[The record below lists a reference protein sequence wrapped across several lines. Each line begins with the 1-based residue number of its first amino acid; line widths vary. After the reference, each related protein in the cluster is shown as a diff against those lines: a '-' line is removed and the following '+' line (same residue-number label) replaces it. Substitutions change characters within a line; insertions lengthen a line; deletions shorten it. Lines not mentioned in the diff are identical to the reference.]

1 MTHAPRA
8 RRGAHRVRRDLTA
21 AIVPSLLAV
30 LTVLAFV
37 AALYVWRGGGSSP
50 QPAAAS
56 TSTAHRTPT
65 SSSSPSPSSPSPS
78 ASSSSTPAPTTTS
91 AAPKTTAVTSL
102 GVVVLNQT
110 SRAGLAAAVAGR
122 LRARGFTV
130 VGTGNFHGVVPATTV
145 YYPPGDAAAALQ
157 VARALPTSPR
167 TGPRFS
173 NLSTTRLTVVVTD
186 NYPG

>member
-1 MTHAPRA
+1 
-8 RRGAHRVRRDLTA
+8 V
-21 AIVPSLLAV
+21 
-30 LTVLAFV
+30 
-37 AALYVWRGGGSSP
+37 
-50 QPAAAS
+50 
-56 TSTAHRTPT
+56 TP
-65 SSSSPSPSSPSPS
+65 
-78 ASSSSTPAPTTTS
+78 
-91 AAPKTTAVTSL
+91 L

-110 SRAGLAAAVAGR
+110 SRAGLAAAVADR

-145 YYPPGDAAAALQ
+145 YYPTGDEAAALQ